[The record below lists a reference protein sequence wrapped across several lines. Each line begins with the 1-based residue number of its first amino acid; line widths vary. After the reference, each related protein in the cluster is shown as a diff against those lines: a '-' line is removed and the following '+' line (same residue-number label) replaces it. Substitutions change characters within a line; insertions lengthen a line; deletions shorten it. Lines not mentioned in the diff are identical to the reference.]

1 MEQLSRESE
10 EHELPKEFEEHEP
23 ASCATFGTTDSF
35 KRDIFIEDISSQK
48 KGEDGEESEGM
59 KMKND
64 VTYTEQFPRET
75 EEHEAASWATFGTT
89 DSNGRNI
96 VTDKDLSSQKKKED
110 GEESEAITKSLE
122 TEEFPLHESIFH
134 NNYAKMVDTLK
145 SGYNVKMK
153 DKHGNTALHLAVMLG
168 RKSFVETLLDYKA
181 SVRTRNL
188 LGWSSVDEAVSYRDE
203 ETVKLMVRRLTEE
216 TREEFIQN
224 RRDLLDELKTIPDF
238 YMELKWE
245 IRSVVPGLSYVLPS
259 DLCKIRRR
267 GLLMRMDWSAI
278 DFTVIIIRGHVAV
291 IFDGAASPHP
301 SVHFLNV
308 KKKEFMRIDSEE
320 EHSEIE
326 VTIMA
331 QIRMKEKINFF
342 TASTSNFSYTRKKK
356 TSWLGAESDLTET
369 VGQFEADIYEV
380 DGLVAK
386 LRERSEH
393 LGKKEDD
400 KVKDEGKTDTSAVAG
415 KADDKEKTNTKNE
428 KSLPP
433 PPPPP
438 PPPTHVTWKE
448 YINAEPGMYPT
459 LARKIDQT
467 EHEMQLPTSIVGMVP
482 TFPLTKAAFTKILQ
496 VIAPFKQF
504 NKLREFMDNKLPPGF
519 PVRLEIPIKLGISA
533 KVSIL
538 KFQTAETLSE
548 EVLHEDLF
556 KIPKDYEDYEEKQ
569 KKKKE
574 EKRKKEEK
582 KKREEKEEK
591 EKK

>member
-10 EHELPKEFEEHEP
+10 EHELPKEFEEHE
-23 ASCATFGTTDSF
+23 ASSCATFGTTDNTES
-35 KRDIFIEDISSQK
+35 DIHTVIEDISSQK
-48 KGEDGEESEGM
+48 KEEDNEESKAM
-59 KMKND
+59 KMKTD
-64 VTYTEQFPRET
+64 VTYTEQFPGES
-75 EEHEAASWATFGTT
+75 EKHEAASEATFGTT

-110 GEESEAITKSLE
+110 GEETKSLE
-122 TEEFPLHESIFH
+122 TEELPLHQSIFH

-203 ETVKLMVRRLTEE
+203 ETVILMVRRLTEE
-216 TREEFIQN
+216 IKEELIQN
-224 RRDLLDELKTIPDF
+224 RRDLLDELKTFPDF

-245 IRSVVPGLSYVLPS
+245 IRSVVPGVSYLFPS

-267 GLLMRMDWSAI
+267 GLLMRMDWSII
-278 DFTVIIIRGHVAV
+278 DYKVIVFRGHLAV
-291 IFDGAASPHP
+291 IFDGAVTPHP
-301 SVHFLNV
+301 SVDLLDV
-308 KKKEFMRIDSEE
+308 KKKEYIRMESET
-320 EHSEIE
+320 EHSETE
-326 VTIMA
+326 VRNMA
-331 QIRMKEKINFF
+331 KMMMTEETKFF
-342 TASTSNFSYTRKKK
+342 TMSTSNVAYTRMKK

-369 VGQFEADIYEV
+369 VGQFVADIYQV
-380 DGLVAK
+380 HGLVGK
-386 LRERSEH
+386 FRLRGEH

-400 KVKDEGKTDTSAVAG
+400 KVKDEGKTDTSEVAG
-415 KADDKEKTNTKNE
+415 KADDKEKTNTMENK
-428 KSLPP
+428 KHLPP
-433 PPPPP
+433 PR
-438 PPPTHVTWKE
+438 PTRVTWEE

-459 LARKIDQT
+459 LARKIKQT
-467 EHEMQLPTSIVGMVP
+467 EYKMEVPNSIVGMVP

-538 KFQTAETLSE
+538 EFRTSEELSE
-548 EVLHEDLF
+548 EVLHEDQF
-556 KIPKDYEDYEEKQ
+556 KIPEDYKEKIEET
-569 KKKKE
+569 E
-574 EKRKKEEK
+574 EENEEK
-582 KKREEKEEK
+582 KRK
-591 EKK
+591 